1 MRCVFD
7 GTAKL
12 SGWDPCVFFLVSLL
26 SLIFFVI
33 FPPGNLIS
41 SRRFPHLQ
49 AMSSSTGSLRN
60 SWELEGRIRRAGFTK
75 GQYVD
80 ELNYGLT
87 VEEFEEKH
95 AHKFS

>member
-26 SLIFFVI
+26 SLIFFII

-60 SWELEGRIRRAGFTK
+60 SWVQWHHF
-75 GQYVD
+75 
-80 ELNYGLT
+80 
-87 VEEFEEKH
+87 
-95 AHKFS
+95 